1 MWVWCHASH
10 NFWPLCARE
19 GFVEALISLCALTA
33 GWVMGTPHSCESREQ
48 SLLFSFAQMGGGV
61 GRDRDRQGRRDREN
75 IKNGKAH
82 VLAGQWTLGVHDS
95 PTLDFALQ
103 LHVFKKKKAPVITP
117 CKAPSTDVLP
127 TLPRDSHNF
136 MGHRLCHL

>member
-10 NFWPLCARE
+10 NSWPLCARE

-33 GWVMGTPHSCESREQ
+33 AAWVMGTPHSCESREQ

-82 VLAGQWTLGVHDS
+82 HLVQRMPWNARGCGPSVLC
-95 PTLDFALQ
+95 ALKEGKQ
-103 LHVFKKKKAPVITP
+103 SFVS
-117 CKAPSTDVLP
+117 C
-127 TLPRDSHNF
+127 F
-136 MGHRLCHL
+136 MGV